1 MARVRCPSPICGW
14 WTDGIDRPLRTK
26 SWLFCGTEGRDPW
39 VLFFFIFADGADGR
53 VWGVSDTE
61 QGQDYEQVFLRRGV
75 DEGAE
80 LLKSNMALLGVVQ
93 SKLEKERAVGSG
105 MSLLGEAEAKKA
117 NDHEEGPSMGLM
129 VEAEA
134 EQKMGGGGVLCLCR
148 TIRSAAWSLSSI

>member
-1 MARVRCPSPICGW
+1 MVSGEYIGVVGERERNTSGVVWLKTRGTSSCSLPS
-14 WTDGIDRPLRTK
+14 RAQLA
-26 SWLFCGTEGRDPW
+26 LM
-39 VLFFFIFADGADGR
+39 
-53 VWGVSDTE
+53 GVSDTE